1 MFRTI
6 SIIGFAAVL
15 LVIAICCIALPRS
28 RQNEIKTAGT
38 WSRIRKLVYLLALLC
53 FLGLVITGF
62 YPAIVL
68 EESISGCW
76 LILHVC
82 FAPVFAVSLA
92 MLAVMWAG
100 NCSLRKGEPNLQKI
114 CFWLIIFLVVPVS
127 LSIVLSMFNFFG
139 TTAQELLLQV
149 HRYGALFL
157 ALVVIVHTYLIIR
170 FKREQ

>member
-1 MFRTI
+1 MI

-15 LVIAICCIALPRS
+15 LVIAICCFAPPRS
-28 RQNEIKTAGT
+28 RQNGMKKSGRLGA
-38 WSRIRKLVYLLALLC
+38 IRKLLYLLSLLC
-53 FLGLVITGF
+53 FFGLVITGF
-62 YPAIVL
+62 YPVIVL
-68 EESISGCW
+68 SESISGYW

-82 FAPVFAVSLA
+82 FAPVFAASLA
-92 MLAVMWAG
+92 VLSVMWAG

-114 CFWLIIFLVVPVS
+114 CFWLIIFLVIPVI

-157 ALVVIVHTYLIIR
+157 ALIVIVHTYLIIC